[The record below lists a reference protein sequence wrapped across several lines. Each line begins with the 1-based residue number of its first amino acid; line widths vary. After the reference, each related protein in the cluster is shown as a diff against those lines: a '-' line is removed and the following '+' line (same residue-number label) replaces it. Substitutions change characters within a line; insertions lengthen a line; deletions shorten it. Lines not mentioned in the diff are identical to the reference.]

1 MSKFPP
7 LCLESHQRNDCRLSL
22 RPPHLSFRE
31 AAALPLA
38 GLTAY
43 RATVSQG
50 RVEKGQRVLV
60 TGIGGGVSPF
70 VVQFAAAHG
79 AEVYVTSSKATKIE
93 WSVKNLGAKGGANYS
108 EDGWDAKLRKAAG
121 GLFDLIVDS
130 AAGENFEKLQKILKP
145 GGRLV
150 SYGGTTL
157 TKPTLDIYRLFLT
170 QQHLIGSSMGS
181 DSDWKAM
188 LACVNKH
195 KIVPVISSERSLK
208 EAVAA
213 IAEMG
218 GPQTTQL
225 GKIVID
231 VALAPQSKM

>member
-1 MSKFPP
+1 MF
-7 LCLESHQRNDCRLSL
+7 RLSL
-22 RPPHLSFRE
+22 KPQHLDQKH

-50 RVEKGQRVLV
+50 ALKKGQLVLV

-70 VVQFAAAHG
+70 CVQFAVSLGAH
-79 AEVYVTSSKATKIE
+79 VYVTSSQQSKID
-93 WSVKNLGAKGGANYS
+93 WAVKNLGAKGGAVYTA
-108 EDGWDAKLRKAAG
+108 DGWENKLRRDAG

-130 AAGENFEKLQKILKP
+130 AAGDNFEKLQKILKP

-157 TKPTLDIYRLFLT
+157 SKPTLDIYRLFLT
-170 QQHLIGSSMGS
+170 QQKVIGSSMGS
-181 DSDWKAM
+181 DKDWKEM
-188 LACVNKH
+188 LECVNAN
-195 KIVPVISSERSLK
+195 KIVPVISSERPLK
-208 EAVAA
+208 EAVTA

-218 GPQTTQL
+218 GSQANQL
-225 GKIVID
+225 GKIVINIS
-231 VALAPQSKM
+231 QSSKL